1 MIGLIENIEINV
13 AIKLLQ
19 PFNRGDSESF
29 YPHRINDE

>member
-19 PFNRGDSESF
+19 PFNRDSESF